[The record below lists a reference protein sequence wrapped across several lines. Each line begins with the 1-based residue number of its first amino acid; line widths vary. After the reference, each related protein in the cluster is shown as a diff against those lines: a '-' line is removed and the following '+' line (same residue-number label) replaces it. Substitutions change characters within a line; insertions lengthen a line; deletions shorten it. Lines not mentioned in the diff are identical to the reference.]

1 MIKNSVLDINSLSVS
16 FFNNNNYV
24 KVVEDV
30 SFSVKQGEILGVVG
44 ESGSGKSMTALVL
57 MGLCP
62 KSANIET
69 KNGIFFNNG
78 DENIIDISKLN
89 EQNYRNVRG
98 KNISMIFQEPMTSLN
113 PVHKCGNQVEEILK
127 IHKIGNKLSRKNK
140 VIELFNEVM
149 LREPDKVYNSFP
161 HQLSGGQRQ
170 RVMIAMALACEPK
183 LLIADEPTTAL
194 DVTVQQSIL
203 ELIRSLQQKK
213 NMSVIFVSHDL
224 GVITEIC
231 DRVVVMY
238 KGKIVEE
245 IKTKDLFEKAK
256 HPYTRGL
263 MACRPPINSRPLRL
277 PTISEFIDNDSFS
290 LNQGVYVN
298 QRQKQVFNEVIFDVK
313 NLSTYFPLQKSIMG
327 NVKAWY
333 KAVDEVSFQIFK
345 GETLGLVGESGCG
358 KTSLSR
364 TMLRLIDAHSGE
376 IFYDNKDI
384 LKFNKSQ
391 IKKFRSKVQIIF
403 QDPYSSL
410 NPLMTV
416 GSALIEVMKVH
427 KILSN
432 FKQRRDY
439 VIDILNKVGLSES
452 DFSKYPHQFS
462 GGQRQR
468 IVIARA
474 LVVQP
479 EFIICDE
486 AVSALDVSVQAQ
498 VLNLLNSLKEE
509 FKLTYL
515 FITHDWS
522 VVKYMSDRI
531 LVMQKGKIIES
542 GDIDEV
548 FYNPKTEYT
557 KQLIDSIAGI
567 KEMKK

>member
-1 MIKNSVLDINSLSVS
+1 MINNSVLEINSLSVS
-16 FFNNNNYV
+16 FNNNNSFV
-24 KVVEDV
+24 KVVDDV
-30 SFSVKQGEILGVVG
+30 SFEVKQGEILGIVG

-62 KSANIET
+62 KSAKIET
-69 KNGIFFNNG
+69 ENGIFFNYG
-78 DENIIDISKLN
+78 DDNIIDISKLN
-89 EQNYRNVRG
+89 EKNYRNLRG

-113 PVHKCGNQVEEILK
+113 PVHKCGKQVEEVLK
-127 IHKIGNKLSRKNK
+127 IHKIGNNLSRKKK
-140 VIELFNEVM
+140 VLDLFQDV
-149 LREPDKVYNSFP
+149 LIREPEKIYNSFP

-194 DVTVQQSIL
+194 DVTVQKSIL
-203 ELIRSLQQKK
+203 NLIKDLQRKK

-238 KGKIVEE
+238 KGKIVEKIE
-245 IKTKDLFEKAK
+245 TKHLFEKAK
-256 HPYTRGL
+256 HPYTIGL
-263 MACRPPINSRPLRL
+263 MACKPPINSRPLRL
-277 PTISEFIDNDSFS
+277 PIISEFLENKDFNFEKKTN
-290 LNQGVYVN
+290 LT
-298 QRQKQVFNEVIFDVK
+298 QREIYNTDKILVDVK
-313 NLSTYFPLQKSIMG
+313 NLSTYFPLNKSLMG

-333 KAVDEVSFQIFK
+333 KAVDDVSFQIFK

-364 TMLRLIDAHSGE
+364 TMLRLIEAHYGD
-376 IFYDNKDI
+376 IFYENENI
-384 LKFNKSQ
+384 LKYNKWQ
-391 IKKFRSKVQIIF
+391 LKKLRSKVQIIF

-416 GSALIEVMKVH
+416 GSALIEVMSVH
-427 KILSN
+427 KILNN
-432 FKQRRDY
+432 FKQRKDY
-439 VIDILNKVGLSES
+439 VLEILNKVGLSES
-452 DFSKYPHQFS
+452 DFLKYPHQFS

-468 IVIARA
+468 VVIARA

-498 VLNLLNSLKEE
+498 VLNLLNKLKED
-509 FKLTYL
+509 FNLTYL
-515 FITHDWS
+515 FITHDLA

-531 LVMQKGKIIES
+531 LVMQKGKIVES
-542 GDIDEV
+542 GQVDQL

-557 KQLIDSIAGI
+557 KKLISSIAGFNEFV
-567 KEMKK
+567 K